1 MCQVKRYNSFL
12 DEHKPRNFAKD
23 NLIPVIEVTE
33 ESCLFAKYNN
43 YYVMFYENLFHFLF
57 INSTKSIE
65 ELLSYRNLKDVKE
78 IILKYRSTRR
88 SSKNNFPADETIIQ
102 DSIPEV

>member
-1 MCQVKRYNSFL
+1 
-12 DEHKPRNFAKD
+12 
-23 NLIPVIEVTE
+23 
-33 ESCLFAKYNN
+33 
-43 YYVMFYENLFHFLF
+43 MFYENLFHFLF

-88 SSKNNFPADETIIQ
+88 RSENNFPADETIIQ